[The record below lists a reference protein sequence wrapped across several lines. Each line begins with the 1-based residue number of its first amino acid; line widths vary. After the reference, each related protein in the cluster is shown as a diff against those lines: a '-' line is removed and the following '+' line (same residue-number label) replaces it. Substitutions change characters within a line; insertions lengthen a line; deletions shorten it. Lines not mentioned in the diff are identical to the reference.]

1 MNEYLCSESQASG
14 SFVYKF
20 LNRDAA
26 CAAIESGAGAGV
38 NWRQYWRQ
46 NSAFWR
52 QNSEILSVIHRGFHS
67 RYPLVYLYF
76 EYQ

>member
-1 MNEYLCSESQASG
+1 MNEYLYSESQASG

-52 QNSEILSVIHRGFHS
+52 QNSARHRPCITGRLREPETRFGGS
-67 RYPLVYLYF
+67 W
-76 EYQ
+76 